1 MPIIKKNDVRPERP
15 VILVLYGQPG
25 SGKTSIATTANNPV
39 IIDCDRGSDRA
50 VQIIDTLVAN
60 KWTEIM
66 ESVADLPP
74 YKTVVVDTAK
84 AALDDFLSQYVCDL
98 NYKLKTNSLKRFGQ
112 MADEFKDFVGKIQS
126 FGSDII
132 FICHD
137 KETSEGDVTK
147 HAPDCTGSSKDLLL
161 RKADQVGYVSL
172 VNGKRF
178 ISFNPKDNFV
188 GKNVAQ
194 IADKQ
199 IPEYGTPEFA
209 SFMADIID
217 KVKSSI
223 HSRTEAQRKANALLE
238 ELRAEL
244 DKVSDNKTADEL
256 MKKCVELPQVMK
268 QPFFAEIKENLSS
281 KGFTYAEGKFTKPA
295 EGKAAKTKK
304 SNEK

>member
-39 IIDCDRGSDRA
+39 SIDCDRGSDRA

-66 ESVADLPP
+66 ESVADLSP

-132 FICHD
+132 FICHED
-137 KETSEGDVTK
+137 
-147 HAPDCTGSSKDLLL
+147 
-161 RKADQVGYVSL
+161 
-172 VNGKRF
+172 
-178 ISFNPKDNFV
+178 
-188 GKNVAQ
+188 
-194 IADKQ
+194 
-199 IPEYGTPEFA
+199 
-209 SFMADIID
+209 
-217 KVKSSI
+217 
-223 HSRTEAQRKANALLE
+223 
-238 ELRAEL
+238 
-244 DKVSDNKTADEL
+244 
-256 MKKCVELPQVMK
+256 
-268 QPFFAEIKENLSS
+268 
-281 KGFTYAEGKFTKPA
+281 
-295 EGKAAKTKK
+295 
-304 SNEK
+304 